1 MWSARRLLYR
11 SLVGLAIIFSANIG
25 AAGLSCVA
33 TGKGFRCEAWPQG
46 TRYRYEWHVA
56 SDAGKRGAVI
66 LDAAVH
72 TVGCHGNRA
81 NPVAVSVIAPAGYIE
96 TATQLL
102 PACGNELDHNGLDAT
117 VVARSSP

>member
-1 MWSARRLLYR
+1 MWSAQRLLYR

-33 TGKGFRCEAWPQG
+33 TGEGFRCEAWPQG
-46 TRYRYEWHVA
+46 ARYRYEWHVA
-56 SDAGKRGAVI
+56 GTPASRGQTT

-102 PACGNELDHNGLDAT
+102 PACGNELERNELDAA
-117 VVARSSP
+117 VVARSP

>member
-1 MWSARRLLYR
+1 MCSAQRLLYR

-33 TGKGFRCEAWPQG
+33 TGEGFRCEAWPQG
-46 TRYRYEWHVA
+46 SSYRYEWHVA
-56 SDAGKRGAVI
+56 GDGKKLTPTK

-72 TVGCHGNRA
+72 TVRCQANRA

-102 PACGNELDHNGLDAT
+102 PACGNGELESSGLDAT
-117 VVARSSP
+117 VAVRSP